1 MDTRYPAG
9 VRGTLLALLI
19 ALPTAPTFAQA
30 ANDPLPA
37 AKPLGEP
44 LSVPADFKAAKFIDA
59 HFSADGKTV
68 LTAYREADKT
78 GGMGIPKLSPIAVR
92 LWDAATGKPLGMPL
106 SFTLKGAEKVLVAL
120 HDKTVVTVHSMDKQG
135 KDGAAAKSVMQSWNA
150 ATGKSAWGPVTVDG
164 YVNVVKLSPEGKTIV
179 TSASGGRLDQIP
191 RSTRLWDAAN
201 GKAIGDPLD
210 LPKNPVFGGTLLFS
224 PDGKNLLTMARTG
237 IKTEF
242 RLWDVAT
249 GKPRG
254 EPRFDINVNA
264 VSGVAFSP
272 DGKTLLTAAV
282 VQKEFIFRAFDA
294 ATFKPIG
301 EPLRLPFPGFNPE
314 LGSLQSAV
322 ANSPDARTV
331 LYATREKSA
340 QLWDVVTGKT
350 IGEALPHADQVY
362 RAAFSPNGKVVLTAS
377 GSFTK
382 PKEVRLWDVTK
393 GKAICTVP
401 NDSYVEA
408 AVFSPDGTVLLLAP
422 GGSAARL
429 WQVPKSSK

>member
-1 MDTRYPAG
+1 MDTRYRSV

-19 ALPTAPTFAQA
+19 ALPTAPISAQA
-30 ANDPLPA
+30 VNDPLPA
-37 AKPLGEP
+37 TKPLGEP
-44 LSVPADFKAAKFIDA
+44 LSGPTDFIAPKFVAA

-68 LTAYREADKT
+68 LTAYGEPDKT
-78 GGMGIPKLSPIAVR
+78 GGKGIPKLSPIAVR
-92 LWDAATGKPLGMPL
+92 LWDAATGKPLGKPL

-120 HDKTVVTVHSMDKQG
+120 HDKTVVTVHSTDKQD
-135 KDGAAAKSVMQSWNA
+135 KDGAGAKSVMQSWNA

-179 TSASGGRLDQIP
+179 TSASGGRLDQVP

-201 GKAIGDPLD
+201 GKAIGDPLV
-210 LPKNPVFGGTLLFS
+210 LLKSSMFVGTLLFS
-224 PDGKNLLTMARTG
+224 PDGKNLLTMAWTST
-237 IKTEF
+237 KTEF

-249 GKPRG
+249 GKPRA
-254 EPRFDINVNA
+254 EPRFHIKA

-282 VQKEFIFRAFDA
+282 VQKELIYGALDA

-301 EPLRLPFPGFNPE
+301 EPLRLPFPGFNP
-314 LGSLQSAV
+314 LQSTV
-322 ANSPDARTV
+322 VYSPDARTV
-331 LYATREKSA
+331 LDATREKSA

-350 IGEALPHADQVY
+350 IGEALPHPDQVY
-362 RAAFSPNGKVVLTAS
+362 RAAFSPNGKVLLTAS

-393 GKAICTVP
+393 SKAICTVP
-401 NDSYVEA
+401 NDSYIEA
-408 AVFSPDGTVLLLAP
+408 AEFSPDGTVLLLAP

-429 WQVPKSSK
+429 WQVPKLPK